1 MKTQASNDAFENIK
15 PKLNK
20 LQDIVYRQIK
30 YFPNIDIY
38 EISRTT
44 GLQEKTISGRLTELQ
59 DKAMIRVTCKKDGLS
74 CFVINKPNYFDV
86 QLRRVEKF
94 KSKMSQLEKNYPEL
108 LRDYINK
115 KLNNEN

>member
-1 MKTQASNDAFENIK
+1 MKTQASEQAFDNIK

-20 LQDIVYRQIK
+20 FQDIVYKQIK

-44 GLQEKTISGRLTELQ
+44 GLPEKTISGRLTELQ

-86 QLRRVEKF
+86 QLRKVEKF
-94 KSKMSQLEKNYPEL
+94 KSKMAQLEKNYPEL
-108 LRDYINK
+108 LSEYINK
-115 KLNNEN
+115 KTKNI

>member
-1 MKTQASNDAFENIK
+1 MKTQASEQAFENIK

-20 LQDIVYRQIK
+20 LQDIVYKQIK

-108 LRDYINK
+108 LREYINK
-115 KLNNEN
+115 KFNNEN